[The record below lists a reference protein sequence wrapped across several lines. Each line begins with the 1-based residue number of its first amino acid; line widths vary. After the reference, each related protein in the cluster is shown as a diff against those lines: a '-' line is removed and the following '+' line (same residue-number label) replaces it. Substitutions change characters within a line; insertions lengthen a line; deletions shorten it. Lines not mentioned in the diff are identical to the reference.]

1 MENRGQKVN
10 CENLTQERIKSFVC
24 GAGKAQDFLWDK
36 EVSGLAL
43 RATASGAKSF
53 IFEAKLN
60 RKTIRM
66 TLGNALS
73 MPVTSIW
80 EKEGNKKT
88 RELQTGAREIAR
100 RYRAMVDEGRDPR
113 QVKAE
118 RTAADK
124 AARKEAKRKDA
135 TGLEVWADYIEDRA
149 PHWGERH
156 VLDHQEVARE
166 GGEQITRGLRKGMKK
181 RKEAG
186 ILRPILSLPMNQVTE
201 DLIRD
206 WLKDNNQKRPTRTRL
221 ALSFLGTFYRWC
233 EESKKYR
240 GSVSEETL
248 KACAKEKRKLPQP
261 SARTDCLQREQLP
274 VWFDHVKRLSPIM
287 SAYLQIG
294 LLTGARREELA
305 GLRWDNV
312 DFAWN
317 SLTIRD
323 KVEGQR
329 TIPLTPYVKTLLLSL
344 QNLNQQE
351 PTVRYMK
358 TLTKR
363 GETWKPSEFVF
374 FSRISKSGRITEPNI
389 ALAKVTTAAGLPSVS
404 MHGLRRSFKSL
415 SEWVEMPTG
424 IVAQIMGHK
433 PSATA
438 EKHYTVRPL
447 DLLRLWHTKYE
458 GWLLEQGGIE
468 QPKEGEAARPKL
480 TVVSA
485 NA

>member
-1 MENRGQKVN
+1 MTR
-10 CENLTQERIKSFVC
+10 ENLTIERIKSFSC
-24 GAGKAQDFLWDK
+24 SSDKQQDFLRDK
-36 EVSGLAL
+36 EVKQLAV
-43 RATASGAKSF
+43 RATSNGAKSYV
-53 IFEAKLN
+53 FEGKLSGQSV
-60 RKTIRM
+60 RI
-66 TLGNALS
+66 TLGSVETMLLS
-73 MPVTSIW
+73 CKNP
-80 EKEGNKKT
+80 
-88 RELQTGAREIAR
+88 RGAREIAR
-100 RYRAMVDEGRDPR
+100 HYQTLIDEGRDPR

-135 TGLEVWADYIEDRA
+135 TGLEAWAAYLEDRT

-156 VLDHQEVARE
+156 VLDHIDVARE
-166 GGEQITRGLRKGMKK
+166 GGEKITRGLRKGMKK

-186 ILRPILSLPMNQVTE
+186 ILRPILTLPMNQVTE
-201 DLIRD
+201 DIVRD
-206 WLKDNNQKRPTRTRL
+206 WLKDNNKKRPTRTRL
-221 ALSFLGTFYRWC
+221 ALSFLSTFFRWC
-233 EESKKYR
+233 EESKDYR
-240 GSVSEETL
+240 GSVSDETL

-274 VWFDHVKRLSPIM
+274 VWFDHVKRLPPIM

-317 SLTIRD
+317 SMTIRD

-363 GETWKPSEFVF
+363 GEEWTPSEFVF

-389 ALAKVTTAAGLPSVS
+389 ALTKVTNAAGLPSVS

-424 IVAQIMGHK
+424 VVAQIMGHK

-447 DLLRLWHTKYE
+447 DLLRLWHSKYE

-468 QPKEGEAARPKL
+468 QPNAGEAAKTKL